1 MIRFH
6 ARSQS
11 CEDRLLASP
20 RLPDRASVRM
30 KQLGSIQWTD
40 FHEIWYVSFQKI
52 CRENSS
58 FMKLG
63 QE

>member
-1 MIRFH
+1 MCKEKLSDAMICFH

-30 KQLGSIQWTD
+30 KQLGSQWTD
-40 FHEIWYVSFQKI
+40 FHEI
-52 CRENSS
+52 
-58 FMKLG
+58 
-63 QE
+63 

>member
-11 CEDRLLASP
+11 CEDRLFVSP

-30 KQLGSIQWTD
+30 KQLRSQWTD
-40 FHEIWYVSFQKI
+40 FREI
-52 CRENSS
+52 
-58 FMKLG
+58 
-63 QE
+63 

>member
-1 MIRFH
+1 MCKEKLSDAMICFH

-30 KQLGSIQWTD
+30 KQLGSQWTD
-40 FHEIWYVSFQKI
+40 FHEIWWEIFK
-52 CRENSS
+52 N
-58 FMKLG
+58 L
-63 QE
+63 

>member
-40 FHEIWYVSFQKI
+40 FHEI
-52 CRENSS
+52 
-58 FMKLG
+58 
-63 QE
+63 